1 MGYKAFTLQTNLRHG
16 ILAALTTL
24 AVLFSGNS
32 ASAQYSEI
40 GFSLGGFHYSG
51 DLVREFRPATAR
63 PGGSVF
69 YRLNV
74 SEPLSIKVSL
84 TGGLLAGDDSPP
96 YDAFAAERNAAFE
109 VFLLEGALNLEYHFL
124 DFKSE
129 KAAVNY
135 SPYVFIG
142 VGIFYFNGQD
152 NPYESYSRMQPVI
165 PLGLGMKYVVSP
177 KVILGLELGARKTFT
192 DHLDNVS
199 TGDQSVKDYRYGN
212 WYSNDWYYY
221 LGLSFNY
228 AFYDIPCPYRWK

>member
-1 MGYKAFTLQTNLRHG
+1 MGYKAFTLQMNLRYG

-51 DLVREFRPATAR
+51 DLVREFRPATIR

-84 TGGLLAGDDSPP
+84 TGGLLAGDDDPP

-109 VFLLEGALNLEYHFL
+109 VFLLEGGTYRR
-124 DFKSE
+124 
-129 KAAVNY
+129 VNT
-135 SPYVFIG
+135 YVKT
-142 VGIFYFNGQD
+142 D
-152 NPYESYSRMQPVI
+152 NIASNILPHI
-165 PLGLGMKYVVSP
+165 VV
-177 KVILGLELGARKTFT
+177 KGEEVF
-192 DHLDNVS
+192 
-199 TGDQSVKDYRYGN
+199 
-212 WYSNDWYYY
+212 
-221 LGLSFNY
+221 
-228 AFYDIPCPYRWK
+228 